1 LRRVLRAAP
10 AVVLAAAGIL
20 ALLLALDVQHR
31 RDSFGA
37 DDVRFRSAPA
47 SRLWRPSEL
56 FPFASATSLLGV
68 ADDLAYRRA
77 LQTLRLAN
85 PHALVLASPPALGL
99 RAEAQLGLARIAQG
113 DPDRSRRSAAENF
126 LGGLSFAAAA
136 EDPDSEASLL
146 QSAVASFRA
155 AIADGEA
162 NEDAKFNLELA
173 LSRLRAARSST
184 IPRSNIGNAS
194 SGRGAGV
201 GRAGSGY

>member
-1 LRRVLRAAP
+1 MRRALRALP
-10 AVVLAAAGIL
+10 AVVLAAAGVL

-31 RDSFGA
+31 RDSFRA

-47 SRLWRPSEL
+47 SRLWHPSQL

-68 ADDLAYRRA
+68 GDDLAYRRA

-85 PHALVLASPPALGL
+85 PHALVFASPPALAL
-99 RAEAQLGLARIAQG
+99 RAEAQLGLARIAQS
-113 DPDRSRRSAAENF
+113 DSERSRRSSAENF

-155 AIADGEA
+155 AIADDEA

-173 LSRLRAARSST
+173 LSRLRAARSSA

-194 SGRGAGV
+194 AGRGAGV